1 MSTPYRALTFLTLL
15 FALIAC
21 GGGQQP
27 AAAPAPAGDTA
38 AISADTSYSARG
50 NAEKG
55 KALFAPCSA
64 CHATTTEQLIGPGLA
79 GLFSAHGPLLPG
91 GVDYGGRLPNGKERT
106 ETNIAAWIREGGQGQ
121 IGVMPA
127 HVLDD
132 GQMAD
137 LMAYLR
143 TLAP

>member
-1 MSTPYRALTFLTLL
+1 MRTAFRAYLFVALL
-15 FALIAC
+15 CALVAC

-38 AISADTSYSARG
+38 VIDADTSYSARG
-50 NAEKG
+50 NAENG

-64 CHATTTEQLIGPGLA
+64 CHTTTTEKLIGPGLA
-79 GLFSAHGPLLPG
+79 GLFSAGGPVLPD
-91 GVDYGGRLPNGKERT
+91 GVDYGGKLPNGKERT

-121 IGVMPA
+121 IGLMTPQA
-127 HVLDD
+127 LDD
-132 GQMAD
+132 QQMAD

-143 TLAP
+143 TLEP